1 MIRGSASSFVEVLDS
16 PACVVRAE
24 SGAESSKNLR
34 GGDDADAD
42 DKGAS
47 SRAAQ
52 HSRCV
57 VVAWVPLPPADTLT
71 HPPTRARTRARTAK
85 HGPYT
90 GHGSTLPL
98 HGMG

>member
-1 MIRGSASSFVEVLDS
+1 MAGLAMIRGSASSVVEVLDS

-47 SRAAQ
+47 SRAA
-52 HSRCV
+52 
-57 VVAWVPLPPADTLT
+57 
-71 HPPTRARTRARTAK
+71 
-85 HGPYT
+85 
-90 GHGSTLPL
+90 
-98 HGMG
+98 